1 MPHDEG
7 SLAATTAI
15 IRTLARGDPTSHL
28 DVSRLG
34 LPGAPSPEKRALER
48 ELVTLINRVRYLE
61 AKAATA
67 SVQPHPTLP
76 ETPSKLLAT
85 YICIYSTASHRNLVT
100 AGNGTKNENFPNGN
114 GEVKG
119 SENSIALLDQRLKEQ
134 QGQLAE
140 YGPTLDSI
148 QEFQEEVLKNAND
161 SIHVVTETSD
171 KVERLQR
178 ELKKSQQANEAFSK
192 ALREIGAIVTA
203 GKALRSCFGLV
214 LIADIYNSGQG

>member
-1 MPHDEG
+1 MKG
-7 SLAATTAI
+7 
-15 IRTLARGDPTSHL
+15 
-28 DVSRLG
+28 
-34 LPGAPSPEKRALER
+34 PE
-48 ELVTLINRVRYLE
+48 
-61 AKAATA
+61 
-67 SVQPHPTLP
+67 S
-76 ETPSKLLAT
+76 
-85 YICIYSTASHRNLVT
+85 
-100 AGNGTKNENFPNGN
+100 
-114 GEVKG
+114 
-119 SENSIALLDQRLKEQ
+119 SIALLDQRLKEQ

-203 GKALRSCFGLV
+203 GKASRSGFY
-214 LIADIYNSGQG
+214 DYS

>member
-34 LPGAPSPEKRALER
+34 IPGANSPEKRALER

-61 AKAATA
+61 AKAAA
-67 SVQPHPTLP
+67 VQPHPTLP
-76 ETPSKLLAT
+76 ETPSEHPAPLSPLSSSVSSPCRSPPV
-85 YICIYSTASHRNLVT
+85 IE
-100 AGNGTKNENFPNGN
+100 NGTKGEFTNGSGEKN
-114 GEVKG
+114 GDGTKPMAEDSAGHIAFLDKVVK
-119 SENSIALLDQRLKEQ
+119 SQQEQ
-134 QGQLAE
+134 LQIHGKIV
-140 YGPTLDSI
+140 DSI
-148 QEFQEEVLKNAND
+148 QDEVLLKTTD
-161 SIHVVTETSD
+161 TLHVVAETSD
-171 KVERLQR
+171 RVEKLQR

-203 GKALRSCFGLV
+203 GMNPLV
-214 LIADIYNSGQG
+214 NFE